1 MAKLLGTC
9 LRSRWFSAACL
20 AVVVLS
26 FVLPPGKGFGLPLC
40 QFREMTGLPCLGCGL
55 TRSFIDMARL
65 HLERAA
71 FYHPMG
77 VLLFP
82 LALFFG
88 LLLPVPARL
97 REHLGRWAETHGL
110 LVNCFWGAVLVLFV
124 VYGVGRMAW
133 VALSHQ
139 PSPW

>member
-1 MAKLLGTC
+1 MAKLLVTC
-9 LRSRWFSAACL
+9 FRSRWFSAACL

-26 FVLPPGKGFGLPLC
+26 FLLPPGRGFGVPLC

-65 HLERAA
+65 HVERAA
-71 FYHPMG
+71 FYHPIG
-77 VLLFP
+77 VVLFP
-82 LALFFG
+82 LSLFFA
-88 LLLPVPARL
+88 LLLPAPAAL
-97 REHLGRWAETHGL
+97 RERMSRWAETHPVLLNSFWGVL
-110 LVNCFWGAVLVLFV
+110 LVVFLA
-124 VYGVGRMAW
+124 YGVGRMAW